1 MLYYILY
8 GFIGIIVLLFIIIV
22 LLLARKVKFESE
34 NREAYIEEQ
43 KEKWNAACKEEENRY
58 DAAVRARQQIEWDN
72 TRRQNE
78 LTNNIKQR
86 SEDAERTIKALEGQ
100 RAAYEKSQKDFEE
113 QQRELTDTKLEVH
126 FQSEKQAY
134 SEQLKKIVEELREA
148 AHGEYETT
156 ASQLENELS
165 ELYAEVKEYREKR
178 DAINAEIL
186 RQRAID
192 EQQDFYRVVLDQSSI
207 DDINVLNSIR
217 KNLHKHDSLD
227 KLIYDTYVAK
237 PVQEMVKRVL
247 EGEAPSGIY
256 KITRLKTGE
265 IYIGKST
272 DVKTRWIQHTKTA
285 FGCGTIA
292 HSILHTTM
300 ARDGI
305 DQFTFELLEEVP
317 KDKLT
322 ERERYYIEFYDSKR
336 YGLNERNG

>member
-1 MLYYILY
+1 MEYFFYLSIT
-8 GFIGIIVLLFIIIV
+8 ILFIIIII
-22 LLLARKVKFESE
+22 LLITKIKQEKKYKDEYVKQ
-34 NREAYIEEQ
+34 Q
-43 KEKWNAACKEEENRY
+43 KEKWNIELSTEQSLLNIAHTERVNAENEFYRRKKEIDESVQQQEALANKAIVAINRRREEYEESNK
-58 DAAVRARQQIEWDN
+58 DVEEQA
-72 TRRQNE
+72 
-78 LTNNIKQR
+78 K
-86 SEDAERTIKALEGQ
+86 SALEARLQ
-100 RAAYEKSQKDFEE
+100 RDYTLTQAIYKTNLEE
-113 QQRELTDTKLEVH
+113 
-126 FQSEKQAY
+126 
-134 SEQLKKIVEELREA
+134 IVEELREA
-148 AHGEYETT
+148 ALAEYGTLTSSLEE
-156 ASQLENELS
+156 QLGALQR
-165 ELYAEVKEYREKR
+165 EVEEYRQKR
-178 DAINAEIL
+178 EVINAEIL

-192 EQQDFYRVVLDQSSI
+192 EKQDFYRVVLDQSSI

-247 EGEAPSGIY
+247 EGGAPSGIY

-322 ERERYYIEFYDSKR
+322 EREKYYISFYDSKK
-336 YGLNERNG
+336 YGLNEREG